1 MIFDS
6 FRARVGII
14 LVQSKDILLLRD
26 VRQNPPNFFLPGGV
40 VKLGETLETSAKREV
55 KTQTGLDVELQKL
68 LYICDNIKDDGKHR
82 LDIFFL
88 GKIAEEKRAFPGM
101 QNIKL
106 DWVNI
111 DLLPSMNLSPKILRE
126 QILKDFKDK
135 FKTEA
140 KYLK

>member
-6 FRARVGII
+6 FRARVGVI
-14 LVQSKDILLLRD
+14 LVRGKDILLLRD
-26 VRQNPPNFFLPGGV
+26 SRANPPNFFLPGGV

-55 KTQTGLDVELQKL
+55 KIQTGLDMELQKL
-68 LYICDNIKDDGKHR
+68 LYICDNIKDENKHR

-88 GKIAEEKRAFPGM
+88 GKIAAEQQASPGM

-106 DWVNI
+106 DWINI

-135 FKTEA
+135 FKAEA